1 MNFFNS
7 LLACLIIF
15 LPLQL
20 SAQKFEN
27 SYDFPGSDAGN
38 DVAELSDGSIIT
50 VGLSN
55 SYGAGGND
63 MMVMKTSSSGTLLW
77 IKYFGGTGDDGGN
90 AVTIGANDEI
100 YCAGYTTTGTNREG
114 FLVKLGSNG
123 NLIWSKNFGGTGAD
137 EFRDIT
143 NKAGNFYLVGNTA
156 SAGAGA
162 KDMWFL
168 KTDADGTIIQ
178 NKTIGFAADE
188 EANSLTLTSDNNIVI
203 AGRTSSFTNFNVF
216 AAKVNLSGD
225 TLWTRKYNY
234 YLNGSSSTVTTA
246 KGIVELSDQKLLIV
260 GIGWD
265 GIGNYSSTFHLRI
278 DLAGNTIYSKWTSL
292 LSDGG
297 ADVAPGANGS
307 YFLLINSCNF
317 GCPIVL
323 KKYNSAGTETLYK
336 IFQYAGGNSYGNFA
350 LPGRITAINGNKL
363 LITGSS
369 YLREYNSDIYLSR
382 IDTSGIAYTTTAP
395 VITASG
401 PTAFCEGGSVTLSVP
416 AGYTRYS
423 WGKTLSNSLT
433 YLNKNSNSI
442 VVSSSGYYFC
452 TLWNSL
458 GMRTT
463 AMVNVTVTPIPVGN
477 VSASG
482 PLTLCAAAGETLT
495 LTANTGYPNYQWY
508 KDGVVIPG
516 AVSNIYSPTSSGSYF
531 VNLSNSCASITS
543 IAKIVIVNQIAT
555 PIISCSTFDCF
566 AGGSNIC
573 YPPAGS
579 LSVQAIAGATYSWN
593 VFNSVVQ
600 SGSSNVLNAPYPPGA
615 YVVTASNA
623 CGSSTSAPYLIT
635 TSVPNNFAGTAI
647 SYNVPVNGCGVGSA
661 VQLFAPTQGVSGSYN
676 WYLNGMFIQG
686 SNSYLHTANQSG
698 YYSVEFLDVACGTIT
713 QTAPLSV
720 TLNTTSP
727 TLSAPGG
734 NTNCGGAVQI
744 SAQPTGA
751 GITFAWYREN
761 VLLSSGS
768 ASTYSAT
775 ISGSYTCL
783 VNNPACG
790 TKMSPPILVN
800 AGAPLGTANLHNAT
814 ICSGTSTTVSCVPAL
829 GANYTYQWKLSNVN
843 IAGAINYYHTATL
856 AGSYTCAITNACSTI
871 TTNAVSLSVLPSPVA
886 SITPPLSNVIC
897 TPASVLLSANSVP
910 NATYQWFRS
919 GSSVANATQP
929 TLAATTAGAYSVSIT
944 ANGCNTVSAPV
955 VITALAGPSS
965 SVTASHY
972 PIICSGDT
980 LTLKSPA
987 AASTAWQWK
996 KNNVI
1001 ISGATDSIYK
1011 ATVNGSYTVSVTNG
1025 CGSTLSTPI
1034 SLAVKA
1040 KSAATITPL
1049 GPATFCSGDS
1059 VVLQAPINVDYTY
1072 YWKRNGSV
1080 IANAFQST
1088 YAAKLQG
1095 NYKLGLYNKFGC
1107 LKEST
1112 SLSIQ
1117 VPCRNGSELTSENL
1131 LENIMVY
1138 PNPSSNIFNIEWAGA
1153 GEEKALQI
1161 TCFDLQGRS
1170 VHIESTSNSS
1180 SQIELIDAAPGIYFL
1195 QISVDDKFVTKKIVK
1210 L

>member
-1 MNFFNS
+1 MRNFYS

-15 LPLQL
+15 LPLHL

-63 MMVMKTSSSGTLLW
+63 MMVMKTSKSGTLLW
-77 IKYFGGTGDDGGN
+77 IKYFGGIGEDGGN
-90 AVTIGANDEI
+90 AVTIDSNDEI
-100 YCAGYTTTGTNREG
+100 YSAGYTTLGTNRDA

-123 NLIWSKNFGGTGAD
+123 NFIWSKNFGGIGFD
-137 EFRDIT
+137 EFKDIT
-143 NKAGNFYLVGNTA
+143 NKAGKFYMVGNTA

-234 YLNGSSSTVTTA
+234 YLNGGASTVPSA
-246 KGIVELSDQKLLIV
+246 KGVVELSDQKLLIIGV
-260 GIGWD
+260 GWD
-265 GIGNYSSTFHLRI
+265 GIGNYSSTFHLRL
-278 DLAGNTIYSKWTSL
+278 DLAGNTIYSKWTTL

-323 KKYNSAGTETLYK
+323 KKYDAAGTETLYK
-336 IFQYAGGNSYGNFA
+336 IFQYAGGNAYANFA

-369 YLREYNSDIYLSR
+369 YLREYNSDVYLSR
-382 IDTSGIAYTTTAP
+382 IDTNGIAYTTSAP
-395 VITASG
+395 TITPSG
-401 PTAFCEGGSVTLSVP
+401 PTAFCEGGSVTLTVP

-423 WGKTLSNSLT
+423 WGRTLSGNLA

-442 VVSSSGYYFC
+442 VVTTSGNYYC

-463 AMVNVTVTPIPVGN
+463 TMVNVTVTPIPVGN

-482 PLTLCAAAGETLT
+482 PLTFCAAAGETLT
-495 LTANTGYPNYQWY
+495 LTANTGYPNYQWM
-508 KDGVVIPG
+508 KDGVAIPG
-516 AVSNIYSPTSSGSYF
+516 ATTNSYSPTVSGSYF
-531 VNLSNSCASITS
+531 VNLNNSCASVTS
-543 IAKIVIVNQIAT
+543 ATKIVNVNHIAT

-566 AGGSNIC
+566 AGGSNNC

-579 LSVQAIAGATYSWN
+579 LSVQPIAGATFSWN
-593 VFNSVVQ
+593 VFNSAIQ
-600 SGSSNVLNAPYPPGA
+600 SGSSNILNAPYPPGG
-615 YVVTASNA
+615 YVVTAVNA
-623 CGSSTSAPYLIT
+623 CGTTSSSTYQVSTSPPNVYSGSAIEYFSPI
-635 TSVPNNFAGTAI
+635 
-647 SYNVPVNGCGVGSA
+647 NGCGVGST
-661 VQLFAPTQGVSGSYN
+661 VTLYAPSGSFSPYV
-676 WYLNGMFIQG
+676 WYFNGVAIPLAT
-686 SNSYLHTANQSG
+686 NSSYIAAQSG
-698 YYSVEFLDVACGTIT
+698 AYWLSYTDVFCFSSTNL
-713 QTAPLSV
+713 TAPVNV

-727 TLSAPGG
+727 TLTAPLG

-744 SAQPTGA
+744 NAQPTGA
-751 GITFAWYREN
+751 GITYTWYRDN

-775 ISGSYTCL
+775 ISGSYKCL

-790 TKMSPPILVN
+790 TKMSPPIHVN
-800 AGAPLGTANLHNAT
+800 AGAPVGVATIQSVT
-814 ICSGTSTTVSCVPAL
+814 ICSGTSTEVACSPAQ
-829 GANYTYQWKLSNVN
+829 GSNYTYQWKRNNVD
-843 IAGAINYYHTATL
+843 IVGATNFSYAATL
-856 AGSYTCAITNACSTI
+856 AGNYKCEITNACSTI
-871 TTNAVSLSVLPSPVA
+871 TTNTVSLSLMSSPAAV
-886 SITPPLSNVIC
+886 ITPPLSTVIC
-897 TPASVLLSANSVP
+897 TPSALTLTSNTVA
-910 NATYQWFRS
+910 NATYQWYRN
-919 GSSVANATQP
+919 GAAVINATQSV
-929 TLAATTAGAYSVSIT
+929 LSVTTAGTYTISIT

-955 VITALAGPSS
+955 VTTSLAGPSS
-965 SVTASHY
+965 SVIASRY

-980 LTLKSPA
+980 LTLKSPSA
-987 AASTAWQWK
+987 TSTTWQWK
-996 KNNVI
+996 KNNLN
-1001 ISGATDSIYK
+1001 ISGATDSMYK
-1011 ATVNGSYTVSVTNG
+1011 ATASGSYTVAVTSG

-1049 GPATFCSGDS
+1049 GPTTFCSGDS

-1080 IANAFQST
+1080 IANAIQST

-1095 NYKLGLYNKFGC
+1095 NYKLGLYNKYGC

-1112 SLSIQ
+1112 SISIQ
-1117 VPCRNGSELTSENL
+1117 VPCRNGYELTSENL

-1138 PNPSSNIFNIEWAGA
+1138 PNPSSNIFNIEWAGVD
-1153 GEEKALQI
+1153 EEKALQI

-1170 VHIESTSNSS
+1170 VNIESASNSS
-1180 SQIELIDAAPGIYFL
+1180 QIQLIDAAPGIYFL
-1195 QISVDDKFVTKKIVK
+1195 QISVEDKSVTKKIVK
-1210 L
+1210 F

>member
-1 MNFFNS
+1 MRKIYS
-7 LLACLIIF
+7 LLACLITLF
-15 LPLQL
+15 PLHL
-20 SAQKFEN
+20 AAQKFEN
-27 SYDFPGSDAGN
+27 SYEYPGTDAGN

-50 VGLSN
+50 VGVSN

-63 MMVMKTSSSGTLLW
+63 MMVMKTNKSGVLLW
-77 IKYFGGTGDDGGN
+77 IKYFGGTSEDGGN
-90 AVTIGANDEI
+90 AVTIDSNDDI
-100 YCAGYTTTGTNREG
+100 YCAGFTTIGTNKDG

-123 NLIWSKNFGGTGAD
+123 NLIWSKTFGGIGVD
-137 EFRDIT
+137 EFKDIT
-143 NKAGNFYLVGNTA
+143 FKSGKFYVVGSTS

-162 KDMWFL
+162 KDIWFV
-168 KTDADGTIIQ
+168 KTDTDGNTIQ
-178 NKTIGFAADE
+178 NKTIGFPSDE

-234 YLNGSSSTVTTA
+234 YLNGSSSSVTTA
-246 KGIVELSDQKLLIV
+246 KGIVELSDQNLLMV

-265 GIGNYSSTFHLRI
+265 GIGNYSSTFHLRL
-278 DLAGNTIYSKWTSL
+278 DLAGNTIYSKWTTL

-297 ADVAPGANGS
+297 ADVAAGTNGS
-307 YFLLINSCNF
+307 YYLLINSCNF

-336 IFQYAGGNSYGNFA
+336 IFQYLGGNSYANFA

-369 YLREYNSDIYLSR
+369 YLREYNSDVYLSR
-382 IDTSGIAYTTTAP
+382 IDTNGIAYTTPAP

-442 VVSSSGYYFC
+442 VVSTSGNYYC

-477 VSASG
+477 VSSSG
-482 PLTLCAAAGETLT
+482 PLTFCAAAGETLT
-495 LTANTGYPNYQWY
+495 LTANAGYPNYQWY
-508 KDGVVIPG
+508 KDGIVIPG
-516 AVSNIYSPTSSGSYF
+516 ATTNSYSPTVSGSYF
-531 VNLSNSCASITS
+531 VNLTNSCASVTS
-543 IAKIVIVNQIAT
+543 TAKIVNVNQIAT

-566 AGGSNIC
+566 AGGSNNC
-573 YPPAGS
+573 YGPAGN
-579 LSVQAIAGATYSWN
+579 LSVQPITGAIYTWD
-593 VFNSVVQ
+593 VFNNMIHQSV
-600 SGSSNVLNAPYPPGA
+600 SNFLTPPYPPGD
-615 YVVTASNA
+615 YVVTATNS
-623 CGSSTSAPYLIT
+623 CGSASSSPYT
-635 TSVPNNFAGTAI
+635 VGTNPNNGYAGSAI
-647 SYNVPVNGCGVGSA
+647 DYFTPINGCGVGSS
-661 VQLFAPTQGVSGSYN
+661 VTLHAPSGSFPPYA
-676 WYLNGMFIQG
+676 WYLNGSAILGAG
-686 SNSYLHTANQSG
+686 STLYTATQNG
-698 YYSVEFLDVACGTIT
+698 YYSVSYMDAFCNQSNT
-713 QTAPLSV
+713 TAPVNV

-727 TLSAPGG
+727 TLSTPGG

-751 GITFAWYREN
+751 GITYTWFRNN
-761 VLLSSGS
+761 VLLFTGTAPTFNAIS
-768 ASTYSAT
+768 
-775 ISGSYTCL
+775 SGSYTCS

-790 TKMSPPILVN
+790 AKMSPAIHVN
-800 AGAPLGTANLHNAT
+800 AGAPIGTATIQNAV
-814 ICSGTSTTVSCVPAL
+814 ICSGTSTVLACSPAQ
-829 GANYTYQWKLSNVN
+829 GANYTYQWKRNNVD
-843 IAGAINYYHTATL
+843 IVGATNYSYAATL
-856 AGSYTCAITNACSTI
+856 AGNYKCEITNACSTI
-871 TTNAVSLSVLPSPVA
+871 TTNTVSLSLLSSPTAV
-886 SITPPLSNVIC
+886 ITPPLSTVIC
-897 TPASVLLSANSVP
+897 TPSALTLTSNMVA
-910 NATYQWFRS
+910 NATYQWYRN
-919 GSSVANATQP
+919 GTAVINATQSV
-929 TLAATTAGAYSVSIT
+929 LSVTTAGTYTIGIT
-944 ANGCNTVSAPV
+944 ANGCNTISAPV
-955 VITALAGPSS
+955 VTTSLVGPSS
-965 SVTASHY
+965 SVSTSSY
-972 PIICSGDT
+972 PLICSGDT
-980 LTLKSPA
+980 LTLKSPS
-987 AASTAWQWK
+987 AASTTWQWK
-996 KNNVI
+996 KNNVN

-1011 ATVNGSYTVSVTNG
+1011 ATTAGSYSVSVTNV
-1025 CGSTLSTPI
+1025 CGSTFSTPI
-1034 SLAVKA
+1034 NLVVKA

-1049 GPATFCSGDS
+1049 GPTTFCSGDS

-1080 IANAFQST
+1080 IANAIQST

-1117 VPCRNGSELTSENL
+1117 VPCRNGSEISSENL
-1131 LENIMVY
+1131 LDNIRVY
-1138 PNPSSNIFNIEWAGA
+1138 PNPSSNLFNIDWAGA
-1153 GEEKALQI
+1153 GEEKELEIA
-1161 TCFDLQGRS
+1161 CFDLQGRN
-1170 VHIESTSNSS
+1170 VYIESTSNSS
-1180 SQIELIDAAPGIYFL
+1180 TQIQLTDVAPGIYFL
-1195 QISVDDKFVTKKIVK
+1195 QISIDDKPVTKKIIK